1 MKIARITGTVTA
13 TVKDAGLSGTVLLL
27 GNVEDGAGAV
37 LETAVVAADTCG
49 AGPGDLV
56 LLATGSAARLP
67 QKLGGQPVDATIV
80 AIIDHIN
87 IKAGT
92 ARPKSSSRRNK

>member
-13 TVKDAGLSGTVLLL
+13 TVKEASLSGTALLL
-27 GNVEDGAGAV
+27 GNVEDEAGAV
-37 LETAVVAADTCG
+37 LEKAVVAADTCG

-67 QKLGGQPVDATIV
+67 AKIGGLPVDAAVV
-80 AIIDHIN
+80 AIIDHID
-87 IKAGT
+87 IKAGG
-92 ARPKSSSRRNK
+92 ARPTSSNRRKS